1 MNKVIFTILIFIFT
15 IVAIIRVSS
24 EYEANTQLFK
34 KETDTLM
41 EAADN
46 DNIHTAS
53 VKEVPETGVDFIE
66 VNSINEPASNNN
78 ENNADNEEKRGRMPF
93 KNETS
98 TSDLLADNGNSNI
111 ASVEI
116 IAEIFDDSTAVN
128 SIDEDEYI
136 SYRKEKS
143 IDNTDFLS
151 EHNESLKDTLLV
163 TIPEWSWPDSNR
175 IRRDLTLEIAKKY
188 PAGNYIHRKI
198 ENKVWSVGE
207 QLTFSIDYGFY
218 RAGTATMAIV
228 GTEEVNGGLCY
239 HIQTEAKSNKF
250 ISTFYKVRDKVN
262 SYIDIEGIFSRRFE
276 KILRE
281 GGYKSDRYVD
291 FYHDRLIALNTT
303 EKYALK
309 EIPLYTQ
316 DILSSLY
323 LLRTFDLEV
332 GKEETID
339 VYADGK
345 VYPLRVIVH
354 KIEKVKVPA
363 GKFECFKVEP
373 VLQSEG
379 IFRQKGR
386 LIVWLTN
393 DELKLPVKMAS
404 KVIIG
409 YIGSNLEKYS
419 PGEI

>member
-1 MNKVIFTILIFIFT
+1 MNKVIFIILIFIFV

-24 EYEANTQLFK
+24 EYEATILPVK
-34 KETDTLM
+34 KETDTVM
-41 EAADN
+41 ETTDN
-46 DNIHTAS
+46 DNAYTSSA
-53 VKEVPETGVDFIE
+53 KEVSETDVDLVE
-66 VNSINEPASNNN
+66 VNSVDEPASNSN
-78 ENNADNEEKRGRMPF
+78 ENNADNEEKREIVPF
-93 KNETS
+93 SNETS
-98 TSDLLADNGNSNI
+98 ASDLLADNNNSNI
-111 ASVEI
+111 ASVVT
-116 IAEIFDDSTAVN
+116 IAEIYDDSTAVN
-128 SIDEDEYI
+128 SIDKDEYI
-136 SYRKEKS
+136 SYSKEKS
-143 IDNTDFLS
+143 IDDKDFLS
-151 EHNESLKDTLLV
+151 IYAEQIEDTLLV
-163 TIPEWSWPDSNR
+163 TIPEWSWPDTSR
-175 IRRDLTLEIAKKY
+175 IRRNLTLEVAKNY
-188 PAGNYIHRKI
+188 PSGNYIQRKI
-198 ENKVWSVGE
+198 VNKVWGVGE
-207 QLTFSIDYGFY
+207 QLTFSIDYGFF
-218 RAGTATMAIV
+218 RAGTATMAVV

-239 HIQTEAKSNKF
+239 HIKTEAKSNKF
-250 ISTFYKVRDKVN
+250 ISTFYKVRDRVS
-262 SYIDIEGIFSRRFE
+262 SYIDVEGIFSRRFE

-281 GGYKSDRYVD
+281 GKYKSDRFVD

-303 EKYALK
+303 EKYAIK

-332 GKEETID
+332 GKDETID

-345 VYPLRVIVH
+345 VYPLKVIVH
-354 KIEKVKVPA
+354 TIEKVKVPA
-363 GKFECFKVEP
+363 GEFECFKVEP

-419 PGEI
+419 SGEI

>member
-1 MNKVIFTILIFIFT
+1 
-15 IVAIIRVSS
+15 
-24 EYEANTQLFK
+24 
-34 KETDTLM
+34 M